1 MPNLNIKI
9 ILQDDLSA
17 SWIAWFD
24 GLHVERTE
32 NNSTCLSGEIADQSA
47 LHGLL
52 ERIRDLNLHLVSVQ
66 VQASSQE
73 GTLKPSWPFAERN
86 KNENLD

>member
-1 MPNLNIKI
+1 MPNLNVEI

-17 SWIAWFD
+17 SWTVWFE
-24 GLHVERTE
+24 GLRIDRTE

-66 VQASSQE
+66 VQPSFQE
-73 GTLKPSWPFAERN
+73 G
-86 KNENLD
+86 NL